1 MKAYTTHISLAGA
14 ALALMGALALALDPE
29 ETGVQ
34 LACLGAG
41 VLVIAVCAAINP
53 ALFKQY
59 SSWLNALWGSI
70 LVLLIVVMVNFVTSS
85 HPQRYDLTAGKLHS
99 LSPLTVESLQGL
111 DSDVRVLA
119 FMEKGENEKLESLLE
134 QYSTYSGSFD
144 FELVD
149 PDRDPR
155 RTSDYGIR
163 RYNTVVV
170 ESGEKQQKVTE
181 LTEKELTNAML
192 KVTRDRQSFVYLT
205 VGHGEKGVSQT
216 ELGLSRLRDRLQEID
231 YVVEDSLFLARA
243 GEVPG
248 DCAVLVIAG
257 PQSPFFSTEAEAIA
271 RYLDAGGSVIA
282 LLDPANESG
291 LEALFASWGVELGD
305 DFVIDTSGIGSLF
318 GLDFTIP
325 VAVSY
330 DQEHPLVSKHRS
342 GTMTFFELARSVRFV
357 GTESVEGVELV
368 TTSSQSW
375 AERDLSALQ
384 PGQGKRTVSLDE
396 GVDRA
401 GPVALGVAAKREE
414 GGRLVLFGD
423 SDFASNRY
431 FDLQGNGDLILN
443 AISWLA
449 ADEGLISIRPRE
461 AGFNPIALTDS
472 QSEWIFWVGVILYP
486 LAVALAGF
494 FVVSSKGRWS
504 VRDLLAAGLG
514 LALSLGIVTLV
525 NFIGDRYHS
534 RLDLTADGLFT
545 LSPKTRDLLER
556 AERQDRLISVKA
568 FTSEIESMRFRELMD
583 EYSYETRNFVYEIV
597 DPQQRSLEWK
607 QHGVTVRGTSLVEVS
622 GDGKVH
628 SERIEEQTEEA
639 LSNAIKSA
647 LDARERRIAFIGGHG
662 EGMLTEVGGEGFSI
676 LNGRLKELNLQIDE
690 GVRLDGAPIAAQTL
704 VLLGPKQPLSAV
716 EAVAFEAL
724 LRKGKDA
731 LVLTDP
737 GVDTGLESVLEGYG
751 IELGNDFVVDLS
763 GIGQLLGADVSVP
776 VVIQYGNHPTTAKIG
791 SGTMSFFPF
800 ARSVTPAADEV
811 AGSEITA
818 LAFTHRSSWGETDL
832 SPLAGEGG
840 QVEFDPEKDRQG
852 PLSLA
857 VAVKADPDS
866 AASGDKT
873 RLAVFGDSDFARNQ
887 YFGQQANGELLIGAL
902 KWVTES
908 EDRLAIPVKRPAFNP
923 INLVGNQGD
932 VVLWVSVFVLPFAV
946 ALSGFVIMLR
956 RGYAAYSSG
965 FVRWLMYSHF
975 SAATGL
981 FGLATVAV
989 ADGNTLA
996 GLGYFILS
1004 VGLAMTGYGL
1014 HRREPW
1020 SWPAALTFSA
1030 LVVGVGFA
1038 AIPHETLQ
1046 LVSAGWWIANACIL
1060 VWIKSDFTPKTGT
1073 EK

>member
-14 ALALMGALALALDPE
+14 ALAVMGVLALALDPE
-29 ETGVQ
+29 EAGVQ
-34 LACLGAG
+34 LACIGAG
-41 VLVIAVCAAINP
+41 VLLIAVCAAVNP

-70 LVLLIVVMVNFVTSS
+70 LVLLIVVMVNFVTNS

-111 DSDVRVLA
+111 DRDVRVIA
-119 FMEKGENEKLESLLE
+119 FMEKGEDEKLEGMLK
-134 QYSTYSGSFD
+134 QYSTYSSSFD

-149 PDRDPR
+149 PDRDPQ
-155 RTSDYGIR
+155 RTSDYAIR

-170 ESGEKQQKVTE
+170 ESGAKQQKVTE
-181 LTEKELTNAML
+181 LSEKEITNAML
-192 KVTRDRQSFVYLT
+192 KVTRDRQSIVYLT
-205 VGHGEKGVSQT
+205 VGHGEKGDAQT
-216 ELGLSRLRDRLQEID
+216 DQGLSRLRERLEEID
-231 YVVEDSLFLARA
+231 YVVEDSLFLARE

-257 PQSPFFSTEAEAIA
+257 PQSPFFSTEAEAVA

-291 LEALFASWGVELGD
+291 LEELFASWGVELGD

-325 VAVSY
+325 VAVTY
-330 DQEHPLVSKHRS
+330 DQEHPLVRRHRS
-342 GTMTFFELARSVRFV
+342 GMMTFFELARSVRFV
-357 GTESVEGVELV
+357 ETEAVEGAELV
-368 TTSSQSW
+368 LTSSQSW
-375 AERDLSALQ
+375 AEQDLSALQ

-401 GPVALGVAAKREE
+401 GPVALGAAAQREG

-431 FDLQGNGDLILN
+431 FDLQGNGDLVLN

-525 NFIGDRYHS
+525 NVIGDRYHS
-534 RLDLTADGLFT
+534 RLDLTADRLFT

-568 FTSEIESMRFRELMD
+568 FTSEMESMRFRELMD
-583 EYSYETRNFVYEIV
+583 EYRYESRNFDYEVV
-597 DPQQRSLEWK
+597 DPQQRALEWR
-607 QHGVTVRGTSLVEVS
+607 QHGVTNRGTSLIEVS
-622 GDGKVH
+622 GEGKVH

-647 LDARERRIAFIGGHG
+647 LEARERRIAFIGGHG
-662 EGMLTEVGGEGFSI
+662 EGMLTEVDGEGFSI

-690 GVRLDGAPIAAQTL
+690 GVRLDGPIAAQTL
-704 VLLGPKQPLSAV
+704 VLLGPKEPLSST

-724 LRKGKDA
+724 LRRGRDA
-731 LVLTDP
+731 ILLADP
-737 GVDTGLESVLEGYG
+737 GADTGLESVLRGYG

-776 VVIQYGNHPTTAKIG
+776 VVLQYGNHPVTGKVGT
-791 SGTMSFFPF
+791 GTMSFFPF
-800 ARSVTPAADEV
+800 ARSVTPAPAGP
-811 AGSEITA
+811 AGSEVTA
-818 LAFTHRSSWGETDL
+818 LAYTHRSSWAETDL
-832 SPLAGEGG
+832 SPLAGQGG
-840 QVEFDPEKDRQG
+840 QVEFDPESDRQG

-857 VAVKADPDS
+857 VAVKADSDS
-866 AASGDKT
+866 AAGGDKT
-873 RLAVFGDSDFARNQ
+873 RLVVFGDSDFARNQ
-887 YFGQQANGELLIGAL
+887 HFGQQANGELMIGAL

-908 EDRLAIPVKRPAFNP
+908 EDRLEIPLKRPAFNP

-956 RGYAAYSSG
+956 RGYEAYSSG

-989 ADGNTLA
+989 ADGPTLA
-996 GLGYFILS
+996 GFGYFIMS
-1004 VGLAMTGYGL
+1004 VGLAAAGYGL

-1020 SWPAALTFSA
+1020 SWPAALVLSA
-1030 LVVGVGFA
+1030 IVVAVGFA

-1060 VWIKSDFTPKTGT
+1060 VWIKSDFTQKTGT

>member
-1 MKAYTTHISLAGA
+1 M
-14 ALALMGALALALDPE
+14 
-29 ETGVQ
+29 
-34 LACLGAG
+34 
-41 VLVIAVCAAINP
+41 
-53 ALFKQY
+53 
-59 SSWLNALWGSI
+59 
-70 LVLLIVVMVNFVTSS
+70 
-85 HPQRYDLTAGKLHS
+85 
-99 LSPLTVESLQGL
+99 
-111 DSDVRVLA
+111 
-119 FMEKGENEKLESLLE
+119 
-134 QYSTYSGSFD
+134 
-144 FELVD
+144 
-149 PDRDPR
+149 
-155 RTSDYGIR
+155 
-163 RYNTVVV
+163 
-170 ESGEKQQKVTE
+170 
-181 LTEKELTNAML
+181 
-192 KVTRDRQSFVYLT
+192 
-205 VGHGEKGVSQT
+205 
-216 ELGLSRLRDRLQEID
+216 
-231 YVVEDSLFLARA
+231 
-243 GEVPG
+243 
-248 DCAVLVIAG
+248 
-257 PQSPFFSTEAEAIA
+257 
-271 RYLDAGGSVIA
+271 
-282 LLDPANESG
+282 
-291 LEALFASWGVELGD
+291 GD

-325 VAVSY
+325 VALSY
-330 DQEHPLVSKHRS
+330 DQNHPLVRKHRS
-342 GTMTFFELARSVRFV
+342 GIMTFFELARSVRFV
-357 GTESVEGVELV
+357 GTEAVEGAELV
-368 TTSSQSW
+368 TTSGQSW

-396 GVDRA
+396 GVDQA
-401 GPVALGVAAKREE
+401 GPVALGVAAKREG

-472 QSEWIFWVGVILYP
+472 QSEWIFWLGVILYP
-486 LAVALAGF
+486 LAIALAGF
-494 FVVSSKGRWS
+494 LVVSSKGRWS

-568 FTSEIESMRFRELMD
+568 FTSEIESMRFREMMD
-583 EYSYETRNFVYEIV
+583 EYRYETRNFDYEIV

-607 QHGVTVRGTSLVEVS
+607 QHGVTARGTSLVEVS

-647 LDARERRIAFIGGHG
+647 LEARERRIAFHRRARRGNADGSGRGGIQHTQRAP
-662 EGMLTEVGGEGFSI
+662 ERAESADRR
-676 LNGRLKELNLQIDE
+676 GRP
-690 GVRLDGAPIAAQTL
+690 GSTAPPIAAQTL
-704 VLLGPKQPLSAV
+704 VLLGPKQSLSTE
-716 EAVAFEAL
+716 EAMAFETL
-724 LRKGKDA
+724 LRKGRDA
-731 LVLTDP
+731 LLLTDP
-737 GVDTGLESVLEGYG
+737 GVDTGLESVLAGYG

-776 VVIQYGNHPTTAKIG
+776 VVIQYGNHPATGKIG

-800 ARSVTPAADEV
+800 ARSVSPAADDG

-818 LAFTHRSSWGETDL
+818 LAFTHRSSWAETDL

-840 QVEFDPEKDRQG
+840 QVEFDPEYDRQG
-852 PLSLA
+852 PLALA
-857 VAVKADPDS
+857 VAVRADPDS

-873 RLAVFGDSDFARNQ
+873 RLVVFGDSDFARNQ

-908 EDRLAIPVKRPAFNP
+908 EDRLEIPVKRPAFTP

-956 RGYAAYSSG
+956 RGYETYSSG

-975 SAATGL
+975 SGATGF
-981 FGLATVAV
+981 FGLATVAI

-996 GLGYFILS
+996 GLGYFIVS

-1014 HRREPW
+1014 HRRESW
-1020 SWPAALTFSA
+1020 SWARGPDPERNRRRRRVRGNSPRDPAAGIRR
-1030 LVVGVGFA
+1030 VVDCQCLYPRLDKERLHPENRDGEVGDAVQDQPRHQRRFRS
-1038 AIPHETLQ
+1038 P
-1046 LVSAGWWIANACIL
+1046 AGIRLFLRDKGRGGARRSGE
-1060 VWIKSDFTPKTGT
+1060 KSQATA
-1073 EK
+1073 